1 MTAKYR
7 KVPVRR
13 LSKLACVLPVARRL
27 AIPFDMNDVSIFR
40 FRWFRQ
46 LIAALFM
53 GAILSTDGGAGN
65 AFAGEAVVAVASN
78 FAEVLGKLKI
88 GFEANGSHKISTSI
102 GSTGNIYA
110 QIINGAPFDVFLSA
124 DQARPKLLEGQGKIV
139 KSSRF
144 TYAIGKLT
152 LWSANSDLIGKN
164 GVATLK
170 SDDFSTLA
178 IANPALAPY
187 GRAARE
193 ALESLKLWEKL
204 SDRIVRGQN
213 IGQTF
218 SFVATT
224 NAQLGFVAL
233 SYVMS
238 ERNKIIGSKWDVP
251 VDLYEPIRQDAVL
264 IVRAEK
270 NPAAKAFMEY
280 LKSEKARALISS
292 FGYGLE

>member
-1 MTAKYR
+1 M
-7 KVPVRR
+7 R
-13 LSKLACVLPVARRL
+13 LG
-27 AIPFDMNDVSIFR
+27 IPFDMDDVSIFS

-46 LIAALFM
+46 LFTVFAV
-53 GAILSTDGGAGN
+53 GAISLTGGGAGK
-65 AFAGEAVVAVASN
+65 AQAGEVLVAVASN
-78 FAEVLGKLKI
+78 FAEVLGKLKTE
-88 GFEANGSHKISTSI
+88 FEANSNHKVSINI
-102 GSTGNIYA
+102 GSSGAIYA

-124 DQARPKLLEGQGKIV
+124 DQARPKLLEDRGNIV

-152 LWSANSDLIGKN
+152 LWSAKSDLIGED
-164 GVATLK
+164 GVAILK
-170 SDDFSTLA
+170 SGNFSTLA
-178 IANPALAPY
+178 IANPVLAPY

-193 ALESLKLWEKL
+193 ALESLGLWKKL
-204 SDRIVRGQN
+204 SGKIVRGQN

-224 NAQLGFVAL
+224 NAQLGFVAR

-238 ERNKIIGSKWDVP
+238 ERNKITGSRWDVP
-251 VDLYEPIRQDAVL
+251 VDLYAPIRQDGVL
-264 IVRAEK
+264 IARADE
-270 NPAAKAFMEY
+270 NPAAIAFIDY

>member
-1 MTAKYR
+1 M
-7 KVPVRR
+7 
-13 LSKLACVLPVARRL
+13 
-27 AIPFDMNDVSIFR
+27 DDVSINK

-46 LIAALFM
+46 LIAVLVM
-53 GAILSTDGGAGN
+53 GAILSIGGGVSN
-65 AFAGEAVVAVASN
+65 AHAGEAVVAVASN
-78 FAEVLGKLKI
+78 FAEVFGKLKT
-88 GFEANGSHKISTSI
+88 GFEANSNHKISVST

-110 QIINGAPFDVFLSA
+110 QIINGAPYDIFLSA
-124 DQARPKLLEGQGKIV
+124 DQARPKLLEDQDKAV
-139 KSSRF
+139 NSSRF

-152 LWSANSDLIGKN
+152 LWSANADLIGN
-164 GVATLK
+164 DGVAILK
-170 SDDFSTLA
+170 SGDFSTIA

-193 ALESLKLWEKL
+193 ALRSLELWKNL
-204 SDRIVRGQN
+204 SDKIVRGQN

-238 ERNKIIGSKWDVP
+238 KRNQIAGSRWDVP

-264 IVRAEK
+264 LVRAEK
-270 NPAAKAFMEY
+270 NPAAIAFMEY
-280 LKSEKARALISS
+280 FKSEKARVLISS

>member
-1 MTAKYR
+1 MFA
-7 KVPVRR
+7 
-13 LSKLACVLPVARRL
+13 VLPVASRL
-27 AIPFDMNDVSIFR
+27 SIPFAMVDELIHRFKQLHMLFIVLVVAIFASI
-40 FRWFRQ
+40 
-46 LIAALFM
+46 
-53 GAILSTDGGAGN
+53 GAGN
-65 AFAGEAVVAVASN
+65 SKALAGEAVVAVASN
-78 FAEVLGKLKI
+78 FAEVLGKLKA
-88 GFEANGSHKISTSI
+88 GFEANSNHKISVSI

-110 QIINGAPFDVFLSA
+110 QIINGAPFDIFLSA
-124 DQARPKLLEGQGKIV
+124 DQARPKLLEDQGKIV

-152 LWSANSDLIGKN
+152 LWSANAELIGN
-164 GVATLK
+164 DGVETLK
-170 SDDFSTLA
+170 PGDFSTLA

-193 ALESLKLWEKL
+193 ALESLGLWEKL
-204 SDRIVRGQN
+204 REKVVQGQN

-238 ERNKIIGSKWDVP
+238 ERNKITGSRWDVP
-251 VDLYEPIRQDAVL
+251 VDLYEPIRQDGVL
-264 IVRAEK
+264 ITRAGE
-270 NPAAKAFMEY
+270 NPAAIEFMEY